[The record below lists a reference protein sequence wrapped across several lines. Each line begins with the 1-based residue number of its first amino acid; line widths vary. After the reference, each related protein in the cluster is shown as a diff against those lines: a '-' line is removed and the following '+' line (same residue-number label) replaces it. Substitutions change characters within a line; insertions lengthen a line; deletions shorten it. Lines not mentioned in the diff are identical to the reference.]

1 MISKKYFPK
10 TYLSIIFL
18 LFIIFY
24 TYYYYLKKEIQVK
37 GTICIVIDDFG
48 FSNNNTIL
56 EFLNLNHN
64 LTIAIIPGT
73 PYAQWIGKYADSL
86 NIETIIHMPMESY
99 NNDHM
104 NYSISLNEKLN
115 YTLVKKRIQSAFNE
129 IPTAVG
135 MNNHQ
140 GSKATENLQLMKN
153 VAKILK
159 DMNKIFLDSFTN
171 PESRAFLTMRRY
183 GVPTQLRQIFL
194 DHIEEESNIKDNLDS
209 LKLLSHQ
216 MEIAIGIA
224 HVKEITLQVLEKEL
238 PLLESQGYRIIKLSE
253 AVH

>member
-1 MISKKYFPK
+1 MISKKYLPK
-10 TYLSIIFL
+10 IYLTIIFM
-18 LFIIFY
+18 LFIGY
-24 TYYYYLKKEIQVK
+24 CSYYYYLKEEIKFK

-56 EFLNLNHN
+56 EFLNLNPN

-73 PYAQWIGKYADSL
+73 PYAQWIGRYADSL
-86 NIETIIHMPMESY
+86 NIETIIHMPMESH
-99 NNDHM
+99 NDDHRS
-104 NYSISLNEKLN
+104 YPISLNEKLN
-115 YTLVKKRIQSAFNE
+115 DTLVKKRIQAAFNE

-153 VAKILK
+153 LARTLK
-159 DMNKIFLDSFTN
+159 EMNKIFLDSFTN

-183 GVPTQLRQIFL
+183 GVPTQLRQVFL
-194 DHIEEESNIKDNLDS
+194 DHIENEIKIKDNLDS

-224 HVKEITLQVLEKEL
+224 HVKDITLKVLEKEL